1 MAAGGEQWRHP
12 PLLHF
17 SFLSTSLEKER
28 KGFKTGIAMI
38 SAVKIKIAKSTTVT
52 SRSCEVSQLK
62 KTCLKNG
69 AQENCDLAKV

>member
-1 MAAGGEQWRHP
+1 MAAGGEQWRPP

-17 SFLSTSLEKER
+17 SFLSTSLKKER

-38 SAVKIKIAKSTTVT
+38 SAMKIKIAKSTTVT

-62 KTCLKNG
+62 QDQT
-69 AQENCDLAKV
+69 AS